1 KEEPIQMVESG
12 PVAGIY
18 GAQVLGNLIDE
29 PNIIAFDI
37 GGTTAKCSL
46 IHNAEVKITTDY
58 FIEKTDVSSGY
69 PIKAPVVDIVEI
81 GNGGGSIARIDKLG
95 SLQVGPESAGSNPG
109 PVAYGLGGDEP
120 TTTDAHLVTERM
132 STKNFDEDVDISE
145 VNQVMQEKIAK
156 LFDVSTEEGALGII
170 QIANSNMLNALRL
183 ISVRKA

>member
-1 KEEPIQMVESG
+1 
-12 PVAGIY
+12 
-18 GAQVLGNLIDE
+18 QVLGNLIDE

-69 PIKAPVVDIVEI
+69 TIKAPVVDIVEI
-81 GNGGGSIARIDKLG
+81 GNDGGSIARIDNIG
-95 SLQVGPESAGSNPG
+95 SLQVGTESVRSNPG

-120 TTTDAHLVTERM
+120 TTTDAHLVTGRL
-132 STKNFDEDVDISE
+132 SAKNFDYDVDMSE

-170 QIANSNMLNALRL
+170 QIANTNMLNEIGIAH
-183 ISVRKA
+183 V